1 MYKIINRKKLFA
13 AIMADTIGKTIFLP
27 KLLFKRTDKIR
38 HEEIKEILVI
48 RTAYI
53 GDVIMTIPIIKP
65 LKEGFTDAKLSFLTA
80 ERAKYIL
87 ENNPYIDEI
96 ITYDPFWFYP
106 VTKGKAVRDY
116 LAFLKLL
123 RSKYYD
129 LVIEARA
136 DIRDIAL
143 LAYPSRS
150 RYRVSYDV
158 GGGGFLL
165 THVVP
170 FNKIK
175 HRVEYHLDI
184 VRFLGAGA
192 GKFEWDMYLTTEE
205 RNSGKALLTTQGIAD
220 SDAVVGIHPGGRKG
234 LKCWSARKYAEVSDW
249 IISKYNAKVIFT
261 GSGEEIKLIEDIMG
275 KMSAKAVS
283 LAGKTDL
290 RILASLLER
299 FNLFICNDSAPLH
312 IASAIKTPTVAIFGP
327 SKSNETGPYGN
338 IHRVVEKDFPCRYTC
353 DEDVCLNK
361 INNECMNAIT
371 PEDLFNAVKDIMNEI
386 ADKGLK
392 LPEKILKG

>member
-1 MYKIINRKKLFA
+1 MHYKIINKKKRVVVTIADLFGYAIFSPKNIFRK
-13 AIMADTIGKTIFLP
+13 IDLP
-27 KLLFKRTDKIR
+27 SLSIR
-38 HEEIKEILVI
+38 EILII

-53 GDVIMTIPIIKP
+53 GDVIMTLPILKP
-65 LKEGFTDAKLSFLTA
+65 LKELYPDARITFLTTSK
-80 ERAKYIL
+80 AKEVL

-96 ITYDPFWFYP
+96 LAYNAFWFYP
-106 VTKGKAVRDY
+106 KRNGKVLKDY
-116 LAFLKLL
+116 YEFLKVL
-123 RSKYYD
+123 RARHYD
-129 LVIEARA
+129 MVIEARA
-136 DIRDIAL
+136 DIRDIL
-143 LAYPSRS
+143 LIAYLSKN
-150 RYRVSYDV
+150 RYRVSYRV
-158 GGGGFLL
+158 GGGGYLL

-170 FNKIK
+170 FKEIK
-175 HRVEYHLDI
+175 HRVDYHLDI
-184 VRFLGAGA
+184 VKFLGCEVNEI
-192 GKFEWDMYLTTEE
+192 EWGIYLTPEE
-205 RNSGKALLTTQGIAD
+205 RNAGRSILFHEGVVD
-220 SDAVVGIHPGGRKG
+220 SDLVVGIHPGGRKG

-353 DEDVCLNK
+353 DEDVCNHTVH
-361 INNECMNAIT
+361 NECMKTIT